1 MLGNSHMK
9 IKKGYISD
17 KVTDLDKFTN
27 ILEGSPV
34 KKGIVDLHKT
44 SKQKRPIQNYE
55 VSLYLKEKINNPAL
69 NPLIRIDDQSK
80 NVVGYEFNNYQKQ

>member
-44 SKQKRPIQNYE
+44 SKQKRPI
-55 VSLYLKEKINNPAL
+55 
-69 NPLIRIDDQSK
+69 
-80 NVVGYEFNNYQKQ
+80 